1 MGKSAKTKS
10 KSSNGKA
17 GKKSSTGNPLQFTY
31 DLEGQKPAVWKA
43 GNSKEV
49 SVRELP
55 ISKGIAGVS
64 MRLKP
69 GGIRELHWHAIAA
82 EWGFFITGNAR
93 VTVLNPE
100 GQWDTQEYGPG
111 DIFFIPMGHAHYIES
126 IGESECHFILAFNN
140 GAFNE
145 FSTFSVTEWIAQTP
159 KEVLAKNFGLPE
171 KLFDKFPK
179 KEVYM
184 ALGEIPGKKSLE
196 QRGAQNTARLSH
208 KFPLRAQE
216 GEVYPGG
223 TVKLATMDNF
233 PVSDNMAGAL
243 MTLKPGALREMHWH
257 PNAGEWGYLLMGK
270 IRITLF
276 AADEGSFTEEL
287 GPGEVFYIPQGCG
300 HYLEN
305 VGGKEAEILLVFD
318 NGVYQE
324 ISISEWIA
332 DTPPEVVSAVFG
344 VPEMVVKE
352 FPRQEIFI
360 SGGSR

>member
-1 MGKSAKTKS
+1 MAKSASKKS
-10 KSSNGKA
+10 KKGK
-17 GKKSSTGNPLQFTY
+17 GNSVKKSSKGNALRFTY

-64 MRLKP
+64 MRLRP

-93 VTVLNPE
+93 VTVLNPD

-126 IGESECHFILAFNN
+126 IGGDECHFILAFNN

-145 FSTFSVTEWIAQTP
+145 FSTFSVTAWIAQTP
-159 KEVLAKNFGLPE
+159 KEVLSKNFGLPG
-171 KLFDKFPK
+171 KLFDKFPR

-184 ALGEIPGKKSLE
+184 ALGEIPGKKALG
-196 QRGAQNTARLSH
+196 QRGRQNTARLGH

-216 GEVYPGG
+216 GKVYPGG
-223 TVKLATMDNF
+223 TVKMADVSNF

-257 PNAGEWGYLLMGK
+257 PNANEWGYLLGGK
-270 IRITLF
+270 LRITLF
-276 AADEGSFTEEL
+276 AADEGSLTEEL

-305 VGGKEAEILLVFD
+305 VGDEEAEILLVFD
-318 NGVYQE
+318 NGAYQE

-344 VPEMVVKE
+344 VSGKVIGEL
-352 FPRQEIFI
+352 PREEVFI
-360 SGGSR
+360 SAGSR

>member
-1 MGKSAKTKS
+1 MAKSAKTKS
-10 KSSNGKA
+10 KKAKGKTD
-17 GKKSSTGNPLQFTY
+17 KKSSKGNPLQFTY

-82 EWGFFITGNAR
+82 EWGFFVTGGAR

-111 DIFFIPMGHAHYIES
+111 DIFFVPMGHAHYIEN
-126 IGESECHFILAFNN
+126 IGKDECHFILTFNN

-159 KEVLAKNFGLPE
+159 KEVLAKNFGLPA
-171 KLFDKFPK
+171 KLFNKFPK

-184 ALGEIPGKKSLE
+184 APGKVPGKKSIE
-196 QRGAQNTARLSH
+196 RRGAQNTATLGH

-216 GEVYPGG
+216 GRVYPGG
-223 TVKLATMDNF
+223 TVKMATVDNF
-233 PVSDNMAGAL
+233 PVSDSMAGAL

-257 PNAGEWGYLLMGK
+257 PNANEWGYLLRGK

-276 AADEGSFTEEL
+276 AADAGSRTEKV
-287 GPGEVFYIPQGCG
+287 GPGGVFYIPMGCG

-305 VGGKEAEILLVFD
+305 IGDKEAEILIVFD
-318 NGVYQE
+318 NGVYEE
-324 ISISEWIA
+324 IGVSEWIA

-344 VPEMVVKE
+344 VPEKVVGE
-352 FPRQEIFI
+352 FPKEEVFI
-360 SGGSR
+360 SRGSR